1 MSVYNLFVFNS
12 ESFRINLYWDLFSQ
26 QRNPETSYN
35 SVLYSE
41 IFYFFFFNMEF
52 RKMVTITLYEIF
64 YFYADFFFCLDGLW
78 FHI

>member
-1 MSVYNLFVFNS
+1 MSVYTLFVFNS

-35 SVLYSE
+35 SILY
-41 IFYFFFFNMEF
+41 
-52 RKMVTITLYEIF
+52 TEIF